1 MSPLD
6 YLLLGVVLGVLLVL
20 RRPMTTIIAPPPTDF
35 DRTSGIGCLMPIVL
49 AGMLLVALAL
59 VGGM

>member
-1 MSPLD
+1 MNPLD

-20 RRPMTTIIAPPPTDF
+20 RRPMTTIITPPPMEF
-35 DRTSGIGCLMPIVL
+35 DRTGGLGCTIPLVL